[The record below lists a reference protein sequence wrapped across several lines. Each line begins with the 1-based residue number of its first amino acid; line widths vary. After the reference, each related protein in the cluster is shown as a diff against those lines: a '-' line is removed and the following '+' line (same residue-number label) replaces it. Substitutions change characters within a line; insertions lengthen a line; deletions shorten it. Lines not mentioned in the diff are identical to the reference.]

1 MGRPRLV
8 VAVLVTATG
17 LAGLAT
23 GCGSVES
30 GGEPPGDEN
39 TAAGAITGRDERPP
53 KARRWE
59 GAQAVNYDHSYRICS
74 VFTVRE
80 IARDMGVAAK
90 PRIAAEAHA
99 RELYAFQFRRAAFEG
114 CLDAF
119 QGRPPGVR

>member
-8 VAVLVTATG
+8 VAVLVTAAGFAT
-17 LAGLAT
+17 LAS
-23 GCGSVES
+23 GCVSVES

-39 TAAGAITGRDERPP
+39 TAAGAITTREQRPV
-53 KARRWE
+53 KERRWA

-99 RELYAFQFRRAAFEG
+99 RQLYAAQFQRAAFEG